1 MIDEAKALSLIA
13 GGENSK
19 VEFKESVPSKVRELS
34 EEVCAFANASGGFIF
49 IGVNNANQIVNDC
62 LIDNG
67 KRSAIQGSI
76 GEIAPAVN
84 CDFYSL
90 KVLGHD
96 IWVIE
101 VPEGDFKPYFASG
114 SVYVRQGA
122 NSQKLRN
129 PSDIRQFFE
138 NSGSLHYDEAVCKWF
153 DLENVSPEAV
163 AEFRKAAGISSLVD
177 DRQMFASL
185 DLFNNKGECTN
196 SIPML
201 FSDAP
206 GKALEHAVIRCFR
219 FKGTDKVHII
229 DSKTFGGP
237 LFKQFFQTMNWLKEK
252 LDVEYVIEG
261 DKPRKEVWE
270 IPLNVFKESLTNC
283 LCHRDYYEKGATTTV
298 EFFDDRIEISN
309 PGGLLPVVAKDFG
322 KKSLSRNP
330 KIFALFTRMQLVEK
344 VGSGI
349 PRIAAL
355 LSETG
360 LPAAEYK
367 TEGFFTV
374 IFKRPKKSR
383 DNSEESQEKT
393 QVKSQV
399 KTVDQVI
406 KLIKNNPKITTAELA
421 EKCGISEN
429 GMFRCLKKLKQAG
442 ALYREGPDKGGKWI
456 AKI

>member
-1 MIDEAKALSLIA
+1 MIDEVKALSLIA

-19 VEFKESVPSKVRELS
+19 VEFKESVPSKARELS

-49 IGVNNANQIVNDC
+49 IGVNNDNQILRDC
-62 LIDNG
+62 TIDNS

-76 GEIAPAVN
+76 GEIAPVIN
-84 CDFYSL
+84 CEFYPL
-90 KVLGHD
+90 KVSGHD

-101 VPEGDFKPYFASG
+101 VPEGDAKPYFASG

-129 PSDIRQFFE
+129 PADIRHFFE
-138 NSGSLHYDEAVCKWF
+138 DRGALHYDEAVCKWF
-153 DLENVSPEAV
+153 DLNNVSPEAIT
-163 AEFRKAAGISSLVD
+163 EFRKSAGISSLVD
-177 DRQMFASL
+177 DKQMFESL
-185 DLFNNKGECTN
+185 ELFNNNGECIN
-196 SIPML
+196 AIPMF
-201 FSDAP
+201 FSEEP
-206 GKALEHAVIRCFR
+206 GKAFEHAVIRCFR

-229 DSKTFGGP
+229 DSKTFDGP
-237 LFKQFFQTMNWLKEK
+237 LFKQFSQTMNWLKEK

-261 DKPRKEVWE
+261 DQPRKEVWE

-283 LCHRDYYEKGATTTV
+283 LCHRDYYETGATTTV

-309 PGGLLPVVAKDFG
+309 PGGLLPIVAKDFG

-355 LSETG
+355 LSEAG

-367 TEGFFTV
+367 TEGFFT
-374 IFKRPKKSR
+374 IILKRPKKSGG
-383 DNSEESQEKT
+383 NSGESQEKT
-393 QVKSQV
+393 QVKSQE
-399 KTVDQVI
+399 KTANQVVR
-406 KLIKNNPKITTAELA
+406 LIKNNPNITTAELA

-429 GMFRCLKKLKQAG
+429 GMFRCLKKLKQDG
-442 ALYREGPDKGGKWI
+442 IIYRDGPDKGGKWI
-456 AKI
+456 AR